1 MIPEQCISTL
11 QLLHEDLWEVLMGQ
25 VLALTKWKVEMKM
38 RKSIKEERR
47 NEIKGSKRK
56 EKKGKEKKGETRYIL
71 EQNL

>member
-1 MIPEQCISTL
+1 
-11 QLLHEDLWEVLMGQ
+11 
-25 VLALTKWKVEMKM
+25 M